1 MAKKSMIVKAN
12 KKQKYKVREYNR
24 CPLTGRPRGFIRK
37 YGMSRNAFRKLAS
50 EGLIPGVKKLVGS
63 EVKMVIDPISDML
76 TRIRNAV
83 TKKHKNVLIPS
94 SKFKVEIAKIL
105 QNEGFINSF
114 QIIKNGTFPSIKID
128 LKYDSRKS
136 PVIKKIKRIS
146 KPGLRVYVN
155 KNEIPRISGGLGTS
169 IISTSRGVMTG
180 NKAREIGVGGEI
192 LCSIL

>member
-1 MAKKSMIVKAN
+1 
-12 KKQKYKVREYNR
+12 
-24 CPLTGRPRGFIRK
+24 
-37 YGMSRNAFRKLAS
+37 
-50 EGLIPGVKKLVGS
+50 
-63 EVKMVIDPISDML
+63 MVIDPVSDML
-76 TRIRNAV
+76 TRIRNAI
-83 TKKHKNVLIPS
+83 TRRHKNVQIPS

-105 QNEGFINSF
+105 KEEGFIHSF
-114 QIIKNGTFPSIKID
+114 DIVKDGNFSNIKID

-136 PVIKKIKRIS
+136 PVIKKIQRIS

-169 IISTSRGVMTG
+169 IISTSKGLMTG

>member
-1 MAKKSMIVKAN
+1 
-12 KKQKYKVREYNR
+12 
-24 CPLTGRPRGFIRK
+24 
-37 YGMSRNAFRKLAS
+37 
-50 EGLIPGVKKLVGS
+50 
-63 EVKMVIDPISDML
+63 MVLDPISDML

-114 QIIKNGTFPSIKID
+114 KIIKNGTFPSIKID

-169 IISTSRGVMTG
+169 IFSTSRGVMTG
-180 NKAREIGVGGEI
+180 IKAREIAINTLNIFFIFLSLPNQSLIIEI
-192 LCSIL
+192 VSIIIKKLMNLYFSMTFNKLKL

>member
-1 MAKKSMIVKAN
+1 MKLIGFDYLGIAEFFSDEELLVQKSC
-12 KKQKYKVREYNR
+12 REFVDN
-24 CPLTGRPRGFIRK
+24 
-37 YGMSRNAFRKLAS
+37 
-50 EGLIPGVKKLVGS
+50 
-63 EVKMVIDPISDML
+63 EVMPTIDE
-76 TRIRNAV
+76 
-83 TKKHKNVLIPS
+83 H
-94 SKFKVEIAKIL
+94 F
-105 QNEGFINSF
+105 
-114 QIIKNGTFPSIKID
+114 KNGTFPSIKIY